1 MFLINNCR
9 YVKSIQGPAWHDSVV
24 SLNGRFCPFSW
35 ICWHHFR
42 FRFYFLRKNNFS
54 TWKFRKLV
62 CQNDKISPF
71 FKLFDKDFVENDL
84 KCFPSARGRE
94 MIIKYFLI
102 VLILPAIG
110 DGSNFNWENII
121 VKSVAK
127 ICRLD
132 EERMRHILSLTV
144 LFQQF
149 AHLANTT
156 VVLTT
161 ELH

>member
-1 MFLINNCR
+1 
-9 YVKSIQGPAWHDSVV
+9 
-24 SLNGRFCPFSW
+24 
-35 ICWHHFR
+35 
-42 FRFYFLRKNNFS
+42 
-54 TWKFRKLV
+54 
-62 CQNDKISPF
+62 
-71 FKLFDKDFVENDL
+71 
-84 KCFPSARGRE
+84 

-121 VKSVAK
+121 VKSVAE